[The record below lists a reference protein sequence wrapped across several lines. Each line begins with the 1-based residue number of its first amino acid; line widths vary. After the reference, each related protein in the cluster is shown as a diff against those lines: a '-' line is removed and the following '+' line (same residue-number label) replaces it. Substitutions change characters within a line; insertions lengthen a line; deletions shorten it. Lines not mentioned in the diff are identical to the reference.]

1 MSGVLSDLWR
11 VIVLGIVEGVT
22 EFLPISSTGHLIVVA
37 DFIGF
42 QGNLGGT
49 FEIFIQIGAI
59 LAVVWYYRR
68 DLWNQARALPG
79 DRPVQRFWLNIFVA
93 FVPAAVVG
101 FLLHDWIKEAL
112 FSPLVVAI
120 SLAVGGIVLILVE
133 RHDHS
138 EGIRDLYQVSLPQA
152 LGIGVAQVVA
162 LIPGTSRSGASIVG
176 GLLAGLDRRT
186 ATAFSFY
193 LAIPTLGGA
202 TVYDL
207 LKNLDQVQP
216 QDALNLLV
224 GTVVSFVVALFTIG
238 WLLRYVSNH
247 DFKPFGVYRIVAG
260 LVVLAWWLLQG

>member
-1 MSGVLSDLWR
+1 
-11 VIVLGIVEGVT
+11 
-22 EFLPISSTGHLIVVA
+22 
-37 DFIGF
+37 
-42 QGNLGGT
+42 
-49 FEIFIQIGAI
+49 
-59 LAVVWYYRR
+59 
-68 DLWNQARALPG
+68 
-79 DRPVQRFWLNIFVA
+79 
-93 FVPAAVVG
+93 
-101 FLLHDWIKEAL
+101 
-112 FSPLVVAI
+112 
-120 SLAVGGIVLILVE
+120 
-133 RHDHS
+133 
-138 EGIRDLYQVSLPQA
+138 
-152 LGIGVAQVVA
+152 
-162 LIPGTSRSGASIVG
+162 VG